1 MEKRLAEVLGGPLDA
16 EPRQLSS
23 GASRETWV
31 FAKDGVEYVAQLRRH
46 SKAGVDE
53 ADLLP
58 RIQNAPVPQVVASGK
73 DDEILGREYTIARR
87 LPGTADP
94 RAILDDN
101 GDDLLADMARVLA
114 DIHKTE
120 PPPGLRERGDAL
132 QAERERYERLGQPH
146 PVFEAA
152 FEELEKTQPDSSR
165 ATLVHGDYR
174 IGNLLVD
181 DHKVS
186 GVLDWELAHVGDP
199 VADLGWLCVVA
210 WRFGRPDRPAAGLGS
225 RDTLLAAYEEASGI
239 AVDPKELRWWEI
251 FGNLSWGII
260 CIQQAFFHLNG
271 EIESLEHA
279 VIGRRAAE
287 VEWDLLELLGDVEG
301 TIPDAIHDRPTA
313 TELLEAAR
321 GALANDVL
329 PQVDGRAAFQVRVA
343 MRALGMV
350 MREIGHPGLPP
361 GAGIR
366 EHTKAKLEVANPRY
380 LERS

>member
-1 MEKRLAEVLGGPLDA
+1 MEQRIAEVLGGSIDA

-23 GASRETWV
+23 GASRETWL
-31 FAKDGVEYVAQLRRH
+31 FDKDGIPYVLQLRRH
-46 SKAGVDE
+46 NKAGVDE

-58 RIQNAPVPQVVASGK
+58 RVRDAPVPDVVAGGW
-73 DDEILGREYTIARR
+73 DDDVLGRQWTIAKR

-101 GDDLLADMARVLA
+101 GDELLVDMARVLA
-114 DIHKTE
+114 NIHKTE
-120 PPPGLRERGDAL
+120 PPADLRERGDAL
-132 QAERERYERLGQPH
+132 QAERDRYESFGQPH

-152 FEELEKTQPDSSR
+152 FAELEKNPPQNART
-165 ATLVHGDYR
+165 TLVHGDYR
-174 IGNLLVD
+174 IGNLLVK
-181 DHKVS
+181 DHRVT
-186 GVLDWELAHVGDP
+186 GVLDWELAHRGDP
-199 VADLGWLCVVA
+199 IADLGWLCVVA

-225 RDTLLAAYEEASGI
+225 RETLIAAYEEASGTT
-239 AVDPKELRWWEI
+239 VDPAALRWWEI

-287 VEWDLLELLGDVEG
+287 VEWDLLGLLGDVEG
-301 TIPDAIHDRPTA
+301 TIPDQIHDRPTT

-321 GALANDVL
+321 KALGNDVL
-329 PQVDGRAAFQVRVA
+329 PHVGGRAAFQVRVA
-343 MRALGMV
+343 MRALGIV
-350 MREIGHPGLPP
+350 MREIDHPGLPP

-366 EHTKAKLEVANPRY
+366 DHTRAKLEVANPRY
-380 LERS
+380 LERP